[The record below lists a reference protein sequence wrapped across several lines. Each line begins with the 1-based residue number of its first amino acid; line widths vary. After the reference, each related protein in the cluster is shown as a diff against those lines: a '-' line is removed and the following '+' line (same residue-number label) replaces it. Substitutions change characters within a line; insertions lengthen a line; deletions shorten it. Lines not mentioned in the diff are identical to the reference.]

1 MKILILMPLDEQ
13 HVYAATGIYKNLSP
27 ELQNI
32 TLAMPM
38 FMEYLVETHI
48 SPNWTYALF
57 DTLISAKTYCH
68 AAEQEKCNL
77 IIIGNTLKDYQFDAV
92 FNFQDIEEALPYK
105 DNFIDHLLNDEQ
117 IKESQVL
124 LQQIAGLHEAHE
136 SILSLINCKASAQ
149 FIEDYMKT
157 DPQLDKIT
165 AAFDVEKFGKY
176 LKKNTPNKE
185 NKDGNY
191 TA

>member
-38 FMEYLVETHI
+38 FMEYLIETHI
-48 SPNWTYALF
+48 SPNWVYALF
-57 DTLISAKTYCH
+57 DTLISAKSYCKT
-68 AAEQEKCNL
+68 AEQSKGDL

-105 DNFIDHLLNDEQ
+105 DNFIEHLLNDEQ
-117 IKESQVL
+117 IKENQVL

-136 SILSLINCKASAQ
+136 SILPLMNCKASAQ

-165 AAFDVEKFGKY
+165 VAFDVEKFGKY